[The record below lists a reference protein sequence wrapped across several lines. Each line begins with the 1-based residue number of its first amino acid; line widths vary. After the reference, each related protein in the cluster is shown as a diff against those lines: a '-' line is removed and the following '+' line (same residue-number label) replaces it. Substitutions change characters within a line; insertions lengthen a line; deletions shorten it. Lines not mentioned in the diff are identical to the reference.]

1 MSAAALPSL
10 AEFRS
15 ALIVKPS
22 SLGDIV
28 HTLPAVHAIR
38 QAYPELKLRWLAN
51 TEWCPLIQGTPWL
64 DEVIPFPRKTFR
76 GATGIFRARR
86 WAQEN
91 LPLRDPS
98 EIVLDFQG
106 LFRSALLARASGSR
120 PIIGLSDS
128 REGARFL
135 HDHIITVDP
144 AAHAVDR
151 YLRIPEA
158 LGIPVIADKL
168 SFPLA
173 EGNAPLGWPKRDD
186 LIIVHPWSRGAG
198 KSLSN
203 ETLQALCNHLAPHPV
218 VLVGMSETKTRPM
231 GDHITDFSHRT
242 SLPELIWVL
251 RQARWVISV
260 DSGPMH
266 IAAGVNDRTLGIHT
280 WSDPRKVGPYN
291 PHAWAWKAERIAHR
305 TDFTPHE
312 STRDLPVTPEAAH
325 QIAAFVIQQN
335 GYCAPLRMS

>member
-10 AEFRS
+10 ADFRS

-28 HTLPAVHAIR
+28 HTLPAVHAIH
-38 QAYPELKLRWLAN
+38 QAWPHLNLRWVAN
-51 TEWCPLIQGTPWL
+51 TEWTPLLQGTAWL

-76 GATGIFRARR
+76 GPTSIFKAAR
-86 WAQEN
+86 WARQM
-91 LPLRDPS
+91 LPAKLQP

-106 LFRSALLARASGSR
+106 LFRSAMLSRASGSR

-135 HDHIITVDP
+135 HDHIIPVDA

-151 YLRIPEA
+151 YLA
-158 LGIPVIADKL
+158 LPRAFGIDVKTDTL

-173 EGNAPLGWPKRDD
+173 PGQSPQGWPQRDD
-186 LIIVHPWSRGAG
+186 LIVIHPWSRGVG

-203 ETLQALCNHLAPHPV
+203 EALQTLCDSLSPHPV
-218 VLVGMSETKTRPM
+218 VLVGMSDDQARPT
-231 GDHITDFSHRT
+231 GAHITDFSHRT
-242 SLPELIWVL
+242 TLGELIWAL
-251 RQARWVISV
+251 RRARWVISV

-266 IAAGVNDRTLGIHT
+266 IAAAVNDRTLGLHT

-291 PHAWAWKAERIAHR
+291 PRAWVWKAGRIAHR
-305 TDFTPHE
+305 PDFTPTE
-312 STRDLPVTPEAAH
+312 STTEAAITPAAAR
-325 QIAAFVIQQN
+325 QIGEFV
-335 GYCAPLRMS
+335 LSHFR

>member
-10 AEFRS
+10 ADFRS

-51 TEWCPLIQGTPWL
+51 TEWCPLIQETAWL

-76 GATGIFRARR
+76 GVTGLLKARR
-86 WAQEN
+86 WAQKT
-91 LPLRDPS
+91 LPTQS

-120 PIIGLSDS
+120 PIVGLSDS
-128 REGARFL
+128 REAARFL
-135 HDHIITVDP
+135 HDHIVPVDP
-144 AAHAVDR
+144 GAHAVER
-151 YLRIPEA
+151 YLRLPQA
-158 LGIPVIADKL
+158 FGIPIAADKL

-173 EGNAPLGWPKRDD
+173 AGSAPKNWPQRDD
-186 LIIVHPWSRGAG
+186 LIVVHPWSRGAG
-198 KSLSN
+198 KSLSD
-203 ETLQALCNHLAPHPV
+203 EALQALCDSLAPHPV
-218 VLVGMSETKTRPM
+218 VLVGMSETKTRPS

-242 SLPELIWVL
+242 TLPELIWVL
-251 RQARWVISV
+251 RKARWVISV

-291 PHAWAWKAERIAHR
+291 PRAWTWKAGRIAHR
-305 TDFTPHE
+305 KDFTPAE
-312 STRDLPVTPEAAH
+312 STQERSVTIQAAE
-325 QIAAFVIQQN
+325 QIAAFVIQQIR
-335 GYCAPLRMS
+335 YCDTSQMS

>member
-76 GATGIFRARR
+76 GAAGLLKARR

-91 LPLRDPS
+91 LPLQDHS

-106 LFRSALLARASGSR
+106 LFRSAMLARASGSR
-120 PIIGLSDS
+120 PIVGLSDS

-135 HDHIITVDP
+135 HDHVIPVDP
-144 AAHAVDR
+144 AGHAVER
-151 YLRIPEA
+151 YLRLPQA
-158 LGIPVIADKL
+158 LGIPISADRL

-173 EGNAPLGWPKRDD
+173 EGSAPKDWPKRDD
-186 LIIVHPWSRGAG
+186 LILVHPWSRGAG
-198 KSLSN
+198 KSLSD
-203 ETLQALCNHLAPHPV
+203 EALQKLCDHLAPHPV
-218 VLVGMSETKTRPM
+218 VLVGISEGKTRPT
-231 GDHITDFSHRT
+231 GSHITDFSHRT

-266 IAAGVNDRTLGIHT
+266 ISAGVNDRTLGIHT
-280 WSDPRKVGPYN
+280 WSDPLKVGPYN
-291 PHAWAWKAERIAHR
+291 PRAWVWKAGRIAHR
-305 TDFTPHE
+305 TDFCPPE
-312 STRDLPVTPEAAH
+312 STQDRPVTTEAAE
-325 QIAAFVIQQN
+325 QIAAFVIQQI
-335 GYCAPLRMS
+335 R